1 MPAPENNTIILA
13 DSPPEVV
20 QQLAAD
26 RQIAQLEANS
36 PNPVAAAEK
45 EAIINEDQ
53 KLLAAHLSSD
63 NSNKEL
69 LGLATDEQKVLKF
82 VKLHNTNDR
91 FFINWNNIFT
101 LGELYFSN
109 YTSDEYRAYTNK
121 LKLITAKY
129 YNPKKYT
136 IIFDDNQ
143 IRAYSK
149 PSTAKKLEEGD
160 QTANPPNTTPLE
172 ILDKPFFRNAQ
183 YEIKNGYTAM
193 SQMRV
198 QLDNTYKFLSSQ
210 PYVETSDKK
219 KFIKLRN
226 KFIREI
232 NSYYTHMYYFNRINN
247 YVMTE
252 KEIIL
257 PQIKMTYSETTNEM
271 LPRIDKVNIRLA
283 EDVINQKYSNEA
295 AKLELYLAV
304 KQKINEQKSNPK
316 DKKLNDELKTLMKE
330 YINFDKLYQSK
341 LLALINNRKSKKVIS
356 ELVIFEGQP
365 HPGDGSVVNPADGM
379 DDMEPSTNNLSAVGA
394 GKVLQ
399 QSGGNYSSNIDDMD
413 EKEKNRK
420 FFFINKARRARDDF

>member
-1 MPAPENNTIILA
+1 MPIPENNTIILA
-13 DSPPEVV
+13 DSQPEEV

-26 RQIAQLEANS
+26 KQIAQLDATS
-36 PNPVAAAEK
+36 PNPIATAKK
-45 EAIINEDQ
+45 EAIIDEDQ
-53 KLLAAHLSSD
+53 KLLAAHISLD

-82 VKLHNTNDR
+82 VKLHNPNDR

-101 LGELYFSN
+101 LGELYYSN

-136 IIFDDNQ
+136 IVFDDKL
-143 IRAYSK
+143 IRAYPK
-149 PSTAKKLEEGD
+149 PSTAKKLEDGD
-160 QTANPPNTTPLE
+160 QIDKLPNTTPLE
-172 ILDKPFFRNAQ
+172 TLEKPIFRDSQ
-183 YEIKNGYTAM
+183 HELKNGYTTI

-198 QLDNTYKFLSSQ
+198 QLDNTYKFLTSQ
-210 PYVETSDKK
+210 PYVESSDKK

-226 KFIREI
+226 KFIRDI

-247 YVMTE
+247 FVMTE
-252 KEIIL
+252 KEITL
-257 PQIKMTYSETTNEM
+257 PQITMTYSEITNEM
-271 LPRIDKVNIRLA
+271 LARIDKVNIRLA

-304 KQKINEQKSNPK
+304 KQKIQEQKSNPK
-316 DKKLNDELKTLMKE
+316 DKKLNDELKTLMRE
-330 YINFDKLYQSK
+330 YIEFDKLYQSK
-341 LLALINNRKSKKVIS
+341 LLTLINSRKSKKVIS

-365 HPGDGSVVNPADGM
+365 HPGDGSVVNPTDGM
-379 DDMEPSTNNLSAVGA
+379 DDLTPNTNNLSVVGA
-394 GKVLQ
+394 GKVSQ
-399 QSGGNYSSNIDDMD
+399 QTGGTSTLDDMD

-420 FFFINKARRARDDF
+420 FFFINKARRARGDF